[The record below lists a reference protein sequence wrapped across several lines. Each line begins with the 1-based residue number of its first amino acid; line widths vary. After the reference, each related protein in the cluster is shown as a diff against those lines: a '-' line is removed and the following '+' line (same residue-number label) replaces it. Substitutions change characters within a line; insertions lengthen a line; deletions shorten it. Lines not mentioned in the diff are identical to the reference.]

1 MFPFCVDS
9 CHFDFE
15 ITTLY
20 YQSYHDLGTG
30 KKKQLLHPT
39 YSVEI
44 FYSKGLYVNI

>member
-1 MFPFCVDS
+1 MLIV

-30 KKKQLLHPT
+30 KKQLLHPK
-39 YSVEI
+39 YYVEI